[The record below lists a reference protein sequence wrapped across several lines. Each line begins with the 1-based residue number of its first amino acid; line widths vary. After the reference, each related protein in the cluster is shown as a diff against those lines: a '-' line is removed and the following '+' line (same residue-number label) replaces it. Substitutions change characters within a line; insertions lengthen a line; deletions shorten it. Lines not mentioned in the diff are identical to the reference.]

1 MDNYKQRAKEL
12 VEKMTL
18 KEKTGQLAQLCL
30 GFKAYERDE
39 NNEIVLTEEFKQY
52 VQKFGGIGML
62 NNYFRADP
70 WVRGHRGNKNDEIT
84 VEKFAVLRYNHGWSS
99 CDTFWHTVRCAGE
112 MRFCYGKKNW
122 YYFPRCSLPH
132 YP

>member
-1 MDNYKQRAKEL
+1 MDNCKQRAKEL

-18 KEKTGQLAQLCL
+18 KEKKGQLAQLCF

-84 VEKFAVLRYNHGWSS
+84 LKEREKAYNILQKYIVENTRLGIPVLNEEDTPHG
-99 CDTFWHTVRCAGE
+99 RCVLDGI
-112 MRFCYGKKNW
+112 
-122 YYFPRCSLPH
+122 L
-132 YP
+132 